1 MTIVPDQNPFYLST
15 SMNLSFL
22 RKFPATL
29 LLILIN
35 ALVFLYC
42 YYSIG
47 TFTNPFWTQ
56 GLLFRGAEF
65 APLSL
70 DKEWYRLF
78 THLFMH
84 GNVMHLLFNMY
95 ALFSVGSE
103 VEQVTGTKKFLWV
116 YFLGGFTASLASL
129 YFNLFT
135 VGVGASGA
143 IFGLFGFSL
152 VIQLAES
159 RKNDHPVVPIVFN
172 FIVFLVV
179 NLLFAEA
186 LNADNSAHMGGLAGG
201 LILGVISLF
210 NTSYRAMMAE
220 YLLLPVCVSLF
231 FALPRYPVTYFNFF
245 QKVLYVEDSISQLF
259 KQKNLSDADFL
270 TGFKKQYAE
279 WDTARAMLDAHT
291 YLPEELHSDT
301 SKLKHY
307 IALRKQEAGFRI
319 NLIQNESYR
328 YLDSI
333 AWVQEKVQ
341 PYMQLDHPLT
351 MMRPI
356 KNEEE
361 PDSIPSSSL
370 ERVQVWYN
378 EEWEELPGPP
388 GSYYRIGQR
397 DSLGRWQGAVRDFY
411 KDGTVQM
418 KGSYD
423 NNERDGVFLYY
434 SDHNTYESAGR
445 YDHERAV
452 GKWERFHN
460 NGNLLSEEYY
470 IDGYFMKNMWDSE
483 GNQLVKDGA
492 GKYVHYYDNGMI
504 AEEGEYKEG
513 QKEGIWYGHH
523 ANGSMYFE
531 EFFNNGRLVNGRSR
545 TLDGQTYVYDE
556 SSFYPMPEGGN
567 AKLVQYIKQRA
578 KELNPADHGR
588 VHLAFRVTTNGV
600 ITEFKVSKS
609 LNKELDAKAIEFI
622 KEGPKWIPARE
633 HGHVKQTGWGL
644 VSVEF

>member
-1 MTIVPDQNPFYLST
+1 MAIVPDQNPFYLST

-22 RKFPATL
+22 KKFPATL
-29 LLILIN
+29 LLIVIN
-35 ALVFLYC
+35 GLVFLYC

-103 VEQVTGTKKFLWV
+103 VEQITGTKKFLWI

-152 VIQLAES
+152 VVQIAES
-159 RKNDHPVVPIVFN
+159 RKNDHPVLPILFN
-172 FIVFLVV
+172 FIIFLVI
-179 NLLFAEA
+179 NFLFAEA

-220 YLLLPVCVSLF
+220 YLLFPVCVSLF

-245 QKVLYVEDSISQLF
+245 QKVLHIEDSTSQLF
-259 KQKNLSDADFL
+259 KQKKLSNEDFL
-270 TGFKKQYAE
+270 KGFKKQYVA
-279 WDTARAMLDAHT
+279 WDTAKAMLDAHT
-291 YLPEELHSDT
+291 YLPSELHSDT
-301 SKLKHY
+301 TKLRHY
-307 IALRKQEAGFRI
+307 IALRKLETKFRI
-319 NLIQNESYR
+319 HQIEKESYR
-328 YLDSI
+328 YFDSI
-333 AWVQEKVQ
+333 DWAQEKMQ
-341 PYMQLDHPLT
+341 PYMQLEHPLT

-361 PDSIPSSSL
+361 PDSIPPSSL

-378 EEWEELPGPP
+378 EEWEEIPGPP

-434 SDHNTYESAGR
+434 SDHNTYESVGR

-452 GKWERFHN
+452 GKWERFHY

-470 IDGYFMKNMWDSE
+470 IDGYFMKSMWDSA

-492 GKYVHYYDNGMI
+492 GKYIHYYDNRVI
-504 AEEGEYKEG
+504 SEEGEYKNG
-513 QKEGIWYGHH
+513 QKEGMWYGRH

-567 AKLVQYIKQRA
+567 AKLVLYLKQRA
-578 KELNPADHGR
+578 KELNPTDHGR
-588 VHLAFRVTTNGV
+588 VHLAFRVTSNGV
-600 ITEFKVSKS
+600 ITEFQVSKS

-633 HGHVKQTGWGL
+633 HGHLKQTGWGL